1 MFGPQLRS
9 SAVLTL
15 LRCQEG
21 NEARRNVAGSGGYSG
36 GYEGH
41 LRAHRGET
49 SLRAFDYEVGANS
62 GHFRVGDQASVGFM
76 LASI

>member
-1 MFGPQLRS
+1 M
-9 SAVLTL
+9 L

-21 NEARRNVAGSGGYSG
+21 NEARRNVAGSGGY
-36 GYEGH
+36 EGH
-41 LRAHRGET
+41 LGAHRGET

-62 GHFRVGDQASVGFM
+62 GHFRVGDEASVGFM